1 MRLIIRAVIA
11 CVCAVLVNLPGV
23 SAAVY
28 PERVITMIIAYV
40 PGGGTDVV
48 ARALAPYLE
57 KHLGAGAKI
66 IVVNRT
72 GAGGEIGFTALAIA
86 PADGYTIGFINS
98 PSVLTIPIERPTKYT
113 WQRFDL
119 LGNVVDDPASF
130 AVHAD
135 SGFKDLLQLAAYA
148 KANPGAVSVG
158 TSGVGAPG
166 HLAILMFAKLAGTN
180 VNHVPFKGAGDVRA
194 ALAGRQIIVGA
205 ISVGES
211 FQSLRG
217 GTPLRVLAQL
227 SPGRTSLAPD
237 LATAKEQGY
246 DLEMSSLRGLAAPK
260 DLPVDIRTRLV
271 KAVEQAAA
279 DPEFQAKSVQYYAP
293 LRYLSPIQFEAALRE
308 GDSQLRQLWKEMP
321 WSEK

>member
-11 CVCAVLVNLPGV
+11 CICAVLVNLPGV

-72 GAGGEIGFTALAIA
+72 GAGGEIGFTALANA

-158 TSGVGAPG
+158 TPGVGAPG

-246 DLEMSSLRGLAAPK
+246 DLEMSSLRGLAAP
-260 DLPVDIRTRLV
+260 RTCQSTFGRV
-271 KAVEQAAA
+271 
-279 DPEFQAKSVQYYAP
+279 SS
-293 LRYLSPIQFEAALRE
+293 RSLSKLQPTPNSR
-308 GDSQLRQLWKEMP
+308 
-321 WSEK
+321 

>member
-1 MRLIIRAVIA
+1 MYFFFFFQAEDGIRDLTVTG
-11 CVCAVLVNLPGV
+11 VQTCALPI
-23 SAAVY
+23 S
-28 PERVITMIIAYV
+28 
-40 PGGGTDVV
+40 
-48 ARALAPYLE
+48 
-57 KHLGAGAKI
+57 
-66 IVVNRT
+66 
-72 GAGGEIGFTALAIA
+72 
-86 PADGYTIGFINS
+86 
-98 PSVLTIPIERPTKYT
+98 
-113 WQRFDL
+113 
-119 LGNVVDDPASF
+119 
-130 AVHAD
+130 
-135 SGFKDLLQLAAYA
+135 
-148 KANPGAVSVG
+148 
-158 TSGVGAPG
+158 
-166 HLAILMFAKLAGTN
+166 
-180 VNHVPFKGAGDVRA
+180 
-194 ALAGRQIIVGA
+194 

-279 DPEFQAKSVQYYAP
+279 DPEFRAKSVQYYAP